1 MSQLSDDQAEGTGR
15 YRLPGL
21 AQAALILAAIVI
33 ALYFA
38 RAPSQVPVDSG
49 SDLSFD
55 IASPVVQVVKP
66 TSVEQSLKLKV
77 TGTVTLEEQTAVIA
91 EVAGRVTWISP
102 KFNNGG
108 TIPANEKFVQIDPS
122 EYELHVKAAANV
134 VREAEAR
141 LRIEGARGNAARIEL
156 AEAELASAR
165 TAHELANLQL
175 ERTSLSLPYESRV
188 IGTELEVGEIVG
200 PYRDVGPGGRI
211 GTVYRVDA
219 LQFEAPME
227 VENLAYLDPIMGR
240 TAEIRIEQGSHRVE
254 AMRVASVVAPSSRLV
269 TVFFRFSPNQTV
281 ASLPLPG
288 SFGEGEIKGPSFEN
302 VYVLPEAAIQ
312 EGNRVWVVRDGAL
325 TSLTPTALGHVENG
339 LVVEAFDAGEGVV
352 LGLMPEAREGLTVT
366 VTDAT
371 PSG

>member
-1 MSQLSDDQAEGTGR
+1 MSQLSDDQAEGTRR

-21 AQAALILAAIVI
+21 VQAALILAAIVI

-38 RAPSQVPVDSG
+38 RAPGHVEVDTS

-66 TSVEQSLKLKV
+66 ASVEQSLKLRV
-77 TGTVTLEEQTAVIA
+77 TGSVTLEEQTAIVA

-122 EYELHVKAAANV
+122 EYELQVKAAANV
-134 VREAEAR
+134 VRVAEAR
-141 LRIEGARGNAARIEL
+141 RRIEVARGNAARIEL
-156 AEAELASAR
+156 AEAELASAQ
-165 TAHELANLQL
+165 TAHELASLQL

-227 VENLAYLDPIMGR
+227 VESLAYLDPIVGR
-240 TAEIRIEQGSHRVE
+240 TAEIRTEKGSHRVE
-254 AMRVASVVAPSSRLV
+254 AMRVASVVAPSSRLA

-325 TSLTPTALGHVENG
+325 TSWTPTALGHVEDG

-352 LGLMPEAREGLTVT
+352 LGLVPEAREGLTVT

-371 PSG
+371 PSE